1 MIKIGLTGGIG
12 SGKSTV
18 ARVFEILGNPV
29 FYADDVAKKAYSDP
43 IIRAEVA
50 KVIGPHVLT
59 PEGVNKELMRKEIF
73 GNDKHLTFINELI
86 HPWVAEQFSLWRKQ
100 HLRAPYI
107 VKEAAILIESGSYKD
122 CDKII
127 LVTAPIEQRISSV
140 ARRDNISKEEVE
152 KRIALQMSDEER
164 TKFADLLLKNDNHFS
179 MLYTIL
185 QFDNMLKA

>member
-18 ARVFEILGNPV
+18 AKVFEILGIPV
-29 FYADDVAKKAYSDP
+29 FYADDVAKQAYTDP
-43 IIRAEVA
+43 IIRAEVE

-59 PEGVNKELMRKEIF
+59 PEGINKELMRKEIF
-73 GNDKHLTFINELI
+73 GNDKNLTFINELI
-86 HPWVAEQFSLWRKQ
+86 HPWVATQFANWRKQ
-100 HLRAPYI
+100 HLKQPYI
-107 VKEAAILIESGSYKD
+107 IKEAAILIESGSYKD

-140 ARRDNISKEEVE
+140 SRRDNISREEVE
-152 KRIALQMSDEER
+152 RRIALQMSDAER
-164 TKFADLLLKNDNHFS
+164 TKYADLILKNDNHFS